1 MEPLTEK
8 HRSIKD
14 SFSED
19 EDSEDDIIV
28 HGADHGP
35 STEDRQLLNEE
46 EEREKLLT
54 KRRKVL
60 IGSKRNGL
68 RGGNHERRKSMES
81 EMEDGTFI
89 PFQRRSKIKVQS
101 IPRNLSCPRYFA
113 PFLRALFT
121 LLMHVLETTLFC
133 ETDIMLSCHC
143 IQSCIIGDCGYF
155 TCPWTFTTNSETTA
169 KL

>member
-1 MEPLTEK
+1 MSSSESLEMEPLTEK

-60 IGSKRNGL
+60 IGSKRNGF
-68 RGGNHERRKSMES
+68 RGGNHARRKSMES

-89 PFQRRSKIKVQS
+89 RRRSKIKVQS
-101 IPRNLSCPRYFA
+101 IPRNLSGPRYFA
-113 PFLRALFT
+113 AFCVRCLRF
-121 LLMHVLETTLFC
+121 
-133 ETDIMLSCHC
+133 
-143 IQSCIIGDCGYF
+143 
-155 TCPWTFTTNSETTA
+155 
-169 KL
+169 